1 VWSLQHGKSGVLCS
15 YKGEPAGALGLGDTK
30 AGARGLVGSVAKAPR
45 SKPAGALGL
54 GDTKAGARG
63 LVGCV
68 AKAPRSKPAGALGL
82 GDTKARFTPT
92 PVLHDLEVTTAAA
105 SYRAN

>member
-1 VWSLQHGKSGVLCS
+1 MLCS
-15 YKGEPAGALGLGDTK
+15 YKGEPAGALGLGETK
-30 AGARGLVGSVAKAPR
+30 AGARGLVGS
-45 SKPAGALGL
+45 
-54 GDTKAGARG
+54 
-63 LVGCV
+63 V

-92 PVLHDLEVTTAAA
+92 PVLHDLEVTTTLV